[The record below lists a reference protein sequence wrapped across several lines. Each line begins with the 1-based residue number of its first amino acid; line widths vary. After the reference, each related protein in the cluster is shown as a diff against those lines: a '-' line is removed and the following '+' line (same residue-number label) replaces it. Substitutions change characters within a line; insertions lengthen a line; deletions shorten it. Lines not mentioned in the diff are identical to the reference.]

1 MLRVKTHDLD
11 AIPPLSRIEIFQLV
25 EWRVLSL
32 QKSCPRQPY
41 MLRVKTYDLDA
52 LPPLD
57 ALPLT
62 FFSVA
67 QVKKLSP
74 FEIKWVVTV
83 PAIWQDV
90 AKVTLR
96 SSCIY
101 LVSCKHQPTEGG

>member
-11 AIPPLSRIEIFQLV
+11 ALPPLSRIEIFQSV

-52 LPPLD
+52 LP
-57 ALPLT
+57 LT

-74 FEIKWVVTV
+74 IEIKWVVTV